1 MQALSQLSYTP
12 GKRRRIILSAIFPV
26 NVQVEIYRPHHP
38 ADWPFRE
45 ELILSPLIILA
56 ASPPVRPEF
65 VEGERELRTGLS
77 KGERW
82 WNEFVE
88 HRHLGQSVVKLRHL
102 SVGKVL
108 KLLVH
113 PPQCFL
119 PAQQFQHQVDRW
131 GLRLSCN
138 HDA

>member
-56 ASPPVRPEF
+56 ASPRVRPELSKVRTQLRTGP
-65 VEGERELRTGLS
+65 VEGERWRDELS
-77 KGERW
+77 
-82 WNEFVE
+82 NIANV
-88 HRHLGQSVVKLRHL
+88 
-102 SVGKVL
+102 
-108 KLLVH
+108 
-113 PPQCFL
+113 
-119 PAQQFQHQVDRW
+119 
-131 GLRLSCN
+131 
-138 HDA
+138 